1 VVNLQCN
8 ALNVRTISSYQLSTN
23 YGVGLAVGSMGNNK
37 TRPKVLTWEF
47 GLDWTVVRW
56 SVKWAK
62 IHKNRF
68 ERSQKASPAGIG
80 GKRIAIAG
88 FPPPPLRRAGPRA
101 PAGSVKYSRLAFS
114 KTQGR
119 RQIIELILYELF
131 RVLKLK
137 VFVNKGY
144 TSTQF
149 RKNFSKGGRGSKM
162 KIREPFQKF
171 LH

>member
-80 GKRIAIAG
+80 GKRIAIEG
-88 FPPPPLRRAGPRA
+88 FPPPPPSVGRGRGLRRAP
-101 PAGSVKYSRLAFS
+101 SS
-114 KTQGR
+114 
-119 RQIIELILYELF
+119 ILGWLF
-131 RVLKLK
+131 PKPKADGKLL
-137 VFVNKGY
+137 N
-144 TSTQF
+144 
-149 RKNFSKGGRGSKM
+149 
-162 KIREPFQKF
+162 
-171 LH
+171 

>member
-80 GKRIAIAG
+80 GKRIAIGG
-88 FPPPPLRRAGPRA
+88 FPPPPPPSGGA
-101 PAGSVKYSRLAFS
+101 AGSGGL
-114 KTQGR
+114 
-119 RQIIELILYELF
+119 RQ
-131 RVLKLK
+131 
-137 VFVNKGY
+137 VF
-144 TSTQF
+144 
-149 RKNFSKGGRGSKM
+149 
-162 KIREPFQKF
+162 
-171 LH
+171 